1 MAKKMGEGLERSPIL
16 LDQVSARAM
25 SDMFPGLALSD
36 EQVAFTPTRAAGLQ
50 RLERFA
56 ARTARNYASTRNYDF
71 GAERR
76 TNVSA
81 LSTWIRHRLITEEE
95 Y

>member
-1 MAKKMGEGLERSPIL
+1 
-16 LDQVSARAM
+16 M
-25 SDMFPGLALSD
+25 SGVLPGLALSD
-36 EQVAFTPTRAAGLQ
+36 EQIAFTPTRAAGLQ

-56 ARTARNYASTRNYDF
+56 ARTGRHYASTRNYDF

-81 LSTWIRHRLITEEE
+81 LSPWIRHRLITEEE
-95 Y
+95 VLTRVLASHSLSQAEKFVQEVF